1 MPHWQQY
8 HLAQSIPDALEALS
22 QATGSARIVAGG
34 TDLLLEIDQGRHP
47 PVHTL
52 VDVTSVPE
60 LGVIETREDRLF
72 IGAAVP
78 LNRVVSSGPVQV
90 HAQALAES
98 CHLIGG
104 PQVRNIATL
113 GGNVGHALPAADG
126 TIALLA
132 LGAEVE
138 VASLSGIRCLPL
150 QELFAGPGIST
161 LSHREE
167 IILGFYLPLKEK
179 GQASA
184 FRRVMRPQGVALPIL
199 NMAIWL
205 HREQEAIAAIRI
217 GIGPAGS
224 VPMRARAA
232 EDVLLGG
239 SYDEEATRSALA
251 AILDELHFRTSP
263 QRSSAAYRRHL
274 SGVLL
279 DETLAAAWDRAGHS
293 EETQVYW

>member
-1 MPHWQQY
+1 
-8 HLAQSIPDALEALS
+8 
-22 QATGSARIVAGG
+22 
-34 TDLLLEIDQGRHP
+34 
-47 PVHTL
+47 
-52 VDVTSVPE
+52 VDVTGVPE
-60 LGVIETREDRLF
+60 MGVIDTLGDRLF

-78 LNRVVSSGPVQV
+78 LTKVVSAGLVQV

-132 LGAEVE
+132 LGAEAE
-138 VASLSGIRCLPL
+138 VASLPGTRRLPL
-150 QELFAGPGIST
+150 QELFAGPGKST
-161 LSHREE
+161 LNPREE
-167 IILGFYLPLKEK
+167 IILGFNLPLKEK

-199 NMAIWL
+199 NMSIWL
-205 HREQEAIAAIRI
+205 HREREAIAAIRI

-224 VPMRARAA
+224 IPMRARAA
-232 EDVLLGG
+232 EEVLQGCL
-239 SYDEEATRSALA
+239 YDEEVTRFALA
-251 AILDELHFRTSP
+251 ALLDDLHFRTSP
-263 QRSSAAYRRHL
+263 MRSSAAYRRHL
-274 SGVLL
+274 CGVLL
-279 DETLAAAWDRAGHS
+279 DDTLKAAWDRAGHS